1 MSSTPEVQHSAE
13 SIIAE
18 SIEPSPLATPVFSSS
33 AHLNPEDA
41 KPEHPHENIQPGPQT
56 ILEDES
62 SKTGDPEKSGATTQ
76 SAPAKAPGAP
86 PDGGFKAWMVVLG
99 AFCGLFVSFGW
110 INCEYI
116 VGFVPLDV
124 VWALSSIW
132 IMLTA
137 GFAGIG
143 VFLDYY
149 KTHQLQD
156 LPTSTG
162 PIVGV
167 FFDNFGPRWILIAG
181 TFFHVF
187 GLMMVSISKE
197 YYQFILAQGVCSPIG
212 TSAIFH
218 GCLTSVST
226 WFGRRRALALGVT
239 TCGSSVGGVIFPIMV
254 ARLIP
259 IVGFGWTMRI
269 CGFLG
274 LGLLIIANITVQS
287 RLQHQR
293 KPFRPLDFVRPLR
306 ELPFLLTTAGTFF
319 VYWGLFL
326 PFAFIPTQAERY
338 GMSAYLASYLIPI
351 LNAASILGRLVPPY
365 LADLFG
371 RFNLMILTSL
381 FSVIIV
387 LALWLPSRSNAPA
400 IVFTSLYGFSSG
412 AAVSLAPALVAQI
425 SDIREIGVRSGTY
438 FCIVSFA
445 ALTGMPIAG
454 ALLPDPLHGS
464 YLKLEI
470 FCGVVM
476 FGGVLFYLWARG
488 RISGWGLMHKV

>member
-1 MSSTPEVQHSAE
+1 MPPIPEIQHSAE
-13 SIIAE
+13 SVVAE
-18 SIEPSPLATPVFSSS
+18 SIEPSALSTPIYSSS
-33 AHLNPEDA
+33 AHLNPEET
-41 KPEHPHENIQPGPQT
+41 KQEHPHEDIQQSPQT

-62 SKTGDPEKSGATTQ
+62 SKTGDLEKSGATAQ
-76 SAPAKAPGAP
+76 SAPAKLPDAP

-110 INCEYI
+110 INC
-116 VGFVPLDV
+116 
-124 VWALSSIW
+124 
-132 IMLTA
+132 
-137 GFAGIG
+137 IG

-156 LPTSTG
+156 LPTSTVTWITSLEIFMMFFGG

-226 WFGRRRALALGVT
+226 WFRRRRALALGVT

-269 CGFLG
+269 CGFLS
-274 LGLLIIANITVQS
+274 LGLLVIANFTVQS
-287 RLQHQR
+287 RLQHRR

-306 ELPFLLTTAGTFF
+306 ELPFVLTTAATFC

-338 GMSAYLASYLIPI
+338 GMSPYLASYLIPI

-371 RFNLMILTSL
+371 RFNLMALTSL

-387 LALWLPSRSNAPA
+387 LGLWLPSRSNAPA

-425 SDIREIGVRSGTY
+425 SDMREIGVRSGTY

-464 YLKLEI
+464 YLDLEI

-476 FGGVLFYLWARG
+476 FGGVVLYLLARG

>member
-1 MSSTPEVQHSAE
+1 MPSTEIQHSAE
-13 SIIAE
+13 SVVTE
-18 SIEPSPLATPVFSSS
+18 SIEQSPSTTPVYSSS
-33 AHLNPEDA
+33 AQLNPEYA
-41 KPEHPHENIQPGPQT
+41 KQEHPPEGIQPGPPT

-62 SKTGDPEKSGATTQ
+62 SKTRDPEKSGATTQ
-76 SAPAKAPGAP
+76 AAPAKAPDAP
-86 PDGGFKAWMVVLG
+86 PDGGLKAWMVVLG

-110 INCEYI
+110 INC
-116 VGFVPLDV
+116 
-124 VWALSSIW
+124 
-132 IMLTA
+132 
-137 GFAGIG
+137 IG

-156 LPTSTG
+156 LPTSTVTWITSLEIFMMFFGG

-226 WFGRRRALALGVT
+226 WFRQRRALALGVT

-274 LGLLIIANITVQS
+274 LGLLIIANLTVQS
-287 RLQHQR
+287 RLQHHR

-306 ELPFLLTTAGTFF
+306 ELPFVLTTAGTFF

-338 GMSAYLASYLIPI
+338 GMSAYMASYLIPI

-371 RFNLMILTSL
+371 RFNLMMLTSL

-425 SDIREIGVRSGTY
+425 SDLREIGVRSGTY

-476 FGGVLFYLWARG
+476 FGGVVFYLLARG

>member
-1 MSSTPEVQHSAE
+1 MPSIPEIQHSAE
-13 SIIAE
+13 SVVTE
-18 SIEPSPLATPVFSSS
+18 SIEQSPSTTPVYSSS

-41 KPEHPHENIQPGPQT
+41 KQEHPHKEIQPGPQT

-62 SKTGDPEKSGATTQ
+62 SQTGDPEKSGATTQ
-76 SAPAKAPGAP
+76 SVPAKAPDAP
-86 PDGGFKAWMVVLG
+86 PDGGLKAWMVVLG

-110 INCEYI
+110 INC
-116 VGFVPLDV
+116 
-124 VWALSSIW
+124 
-132 IMLTA
+132 
-137 GFAGIG
+137 IG

-156 LPTSTG
+156 LPTSTVTWITSLEIFMMFFGG

-167 FFDNFGPRWILIAG
+167 FFDNFGPRWVLIAG

-226 WFGRRRALALGVT
+226 WFRRRRALALGVT

-269 CGFLG
+269 CGFLS
-274 LGLLIIANITVQS
+274 LGLLVIANLTVQS
-287 RLQHQR
+287 RLQHHR

-306 ELPFLLTTAGTFF
+306 ELPFVLTTAGTFF

-338 GMSAYLASYLIPI
+338 GMSSYLASYLIPI

-371 RFNLMILTSL
+371 RFNLMMLTSL

-425 SDIREIGVRSGTY
+425 SDLREIGVRSGTY

-476 FGGVLFYLWARG
+476 FGGVVFYILAKG

>member
-1 MSSTPEVQHSAE
+1 MPSTEIQHSAE
-13 SIIAE
+13 SVVAE
-18 SIEPSPLATPVFSSS
+18 SIEQSPSTTPVYSSS
-33 AHLNPEDA
+33 AHLNPEYA
-41 KPEHPHENIQPGPQT
+41 KQEHPHEGIQPGPPT

-62 SKTGDPEKSGATTQ
+62 SKTRDPEKSGATTQ
-76 SAPAKAPGAP
+76 AAPAKAPDAP
-86 PDGGFKAWMVVLG
+86 PDGGLKAWMVVLG

-110 INCEYI
+110 INC
-116 VGFVPLDV
+116 
-124 VWALSSIW
+124 
-132 IMLTA
+132 
-137 GFAGIG
+137 IG

-156 LPTSTG
+156 LPTSTVTWITSLEIFMMFFGG

-226 WFGRRRALALGVT
+226 WFRRRRALALGVT

-274 LGLLIIANITVQS
+274 LGLLVIANLTVQS
-287 RLQHQR
+287 RLQHHR

-306 ELPFLLTTAGTFF
+306 ELPFVLTTAGTFF

-326 PFAFIPTQAERY
+326 PFAFIPTQAER
-338 GMSAYLASYLIPI
+338 
-351 LNAASILGRLVPPY
+351 ILGRLVPPY

-371 RFNLMILTSL
+371 RFNLMMLTSL

-425 SDIREIGVRSGTY
+425 SDLREIGVRSGTY

-476 FGGVLFYLWARG
+476 FGGVVFYLLARG
-488 RISGWGLMHKV
+488 TISGWGLMHKV

>member
-1 MSSTPEVQHSAE
+1 MPSTEEIQRSNE
-13 SIIAE
+13 SINAE
-18 SIEPSPLATPVFSSS
+18 SIEQFEPATPAFASS
-33 AHLNPEDA
+33 AQLNA
-41 KPEHPHENIQPGPQT
+41 KPPKE
-56 ILEDES
+56 
-62 SKTGDPEKSGATTQ
+62 
-76 SAPAKAPGAP
+76 
-86 PDGGFKAWMVVLG
+86 
-99 AFCGLFVSFGW
+99 
-110 INCEYI
+110 EY
-116 VGFVPLDV
+116 PLNE
-124 VWALSSIW
+124 IRP
-132 IMLTA
+132 
-137 GFAGIG
+137 GIG

-149 KTHQLQD
+149 KSHQLRD
-156 LPTSTG
+156 LPTSTVTWITSLEIFMMFFGG

-167 FFDNFGPRWILIAG
+167 FFDNFGPRWVLIAG

-187 GLMMVSISKE
+187 GLMMVSISNE

-226 WFGRRRALALGVT
+226 WFRRRRALALGVT

-269 CGFLG
+269 CGFLS
-274 LGLLIIANITVQS
+274 LGLLVIANCTVQS
-287 RLQHQR
+287 RLQHKR
-293 KPFRPLDFVRPLR
+293 KPFRPFDFVRPLR
-306 ELPFLLTTAGTFF
+306 ELPFVLTTAGTFC

-338 GMSAYLASYLIPI
+338 GMSSYMSSWLIPI
-351 LNAASILGRLVPPY
+351 LNAASILGRLAPPY

-371 RFNLMILTSL
+371 RFNLMILTST

-400 IVFTSLYGFSSG
+400 VVFASLYGFSSG

-425 SDIREIGVRSGTY
+425 SDMREIGVRSGTY

-464 YLKLEI
+464 YLKMAI

-476 FGGVLFYLWARG
+476 FGGVSEA
-488 RISGWGLMHKV
+488 GLVPNIEFAV

>member
-1 MSSTPEVQHSAE
+1 MTNIPSNQEIQQSAE
-13 SIIAE
+13 SIAAE
-18 SIEPSPLATPVFSSS
+18 SLEAPEPATRAFASS
-33 AHLNPEDA
+33 AHLNPGA
-41 KPEHPHENIQPGPQT
+41 TMQENPLERIQPG
-56 ILEDES
+56 
-62 SKTGDPEKSGATTQ
+62 SKTITQDVSGTAGDLEKAGVTAQ
-76 SAPAKAPGAP
+76 STPAKASDVP
-86 PDGGFKAWMVVLG
+86 PDGGLKAWMVVFG

-110 INCEYI
+110 INC
-116 VGFVPLDV
+116 
-124 VWALSSIW
+124 
-132 IMLTA
+132 
-137 GFAGIG
+137 IG
-143 VFLDYY
+143 AFLDYY
-149 KTHQLQD
+149 KTHQLSD
-156 LPTSTG
+156 FPTSTVTWITSLEIFMMFFGG

-167 FFDNFGPRWILIAG
+167 LFDNFGPRWVLIVG

-226 WFGRRRALALGVT
+226 WFRRHRALALGVT
-239 TCGSSVGGVIFPIMV
+239 TCGSSVGGAIYPIMV

-269 CGFLG
+269 CAFLS
-274 LGLLIIANITVQS
+274 LGLLIVANVTVES
-287 RLQHQR
+287 RLQHRR

-306 ELPFLLTTAGTFF
+306 ELPFVLTTVATFC

-326 PFAFIPTQAERY
+326 PFAFIRTQAERY
-338 GMSAYLASYLIPI
+338 GMSSYLASYLISI

-371 RFNLMILTSL
+371 RFNLMILTSI

-400 IVFTSLYGFSSG
+400 IVFASLYGFSSG

-425 SDIREIGVRSGTY
+425 SDLREIGVRSGTY

-476 FGGVLFYLWARG
+476 FGGVVFYLLARG

>member
-41 KPEHPHENIQPGPQT
+41 KPEHPHEDIQPGPQT

-76 SAPAKAPGAP
+76 SAPAQAPGAP

-110 INCEYI
+110 INC
-116 VGFVPLDV
+116 
-124 VWALSSIW
+124 
-132 IMLTA
+132 
-137 GFAGIG
+137 IG

-156 LPTSTG
+156 LPTSTVTWITSLEIFMMFFGG

-274 LGLLIIANITVQS
+274 LGLLIIANVTVQS
-287 RLQHQR
+287 RLQHHR

-326 PFAFIPTQAERY
+326 PFAFIPTQAER
-338 GMSAYLASYLIPI
+338 
-351 LNAASILGRLVPPY
+351 ILGRLVPPY

-425 SDIREIGVRSGTY
+425 SDMREIGVRSGTY

-488 RISGWGLMHKV
+488 RISGWGLLHKV